1 MDTQNATVDDVID
14 LEFNFADS
22 LIIYEAY
29 PDQIWSAIA
38 MIGGFVAL
46 IQI

>member
-1 MDTQNATVDDVID
+1 MD
-14 LEFNFADS
+14 LEFSLADS
-22 LIIYEAY
+22 LIIYEAF